1 VPRQSP
7 HDRFDEILAALPAL
21 PAQGQGAQGQ
31 GMHLEPQTPNSKKAD
46 APEAAEPGDPEAAGD
61 HICCPTQRTR
71 KRIRTKKIFTVVSY
85 GLRIFGCK
93 NTQLCVTRC
102 ERYWPETPSVRDAVQ
117 RSENTR
123 KNSFLNYE
131 SPALTAELQ
140 ARIIM
145 RVKHSSQLVTNIKPT
160 TGGQNSAHSFSLPEA
175 ASRR

>member
-1 VPRQSP
+1 MPRQSP

-102 ERYWPETPSVRDAVQ
+102 ERYWPETP
-117 RSENTR
+117 TR